1 MPAAG
6 SPTFKDAFTTFH
18 FGIEIDGITDCLFDE
33 VTGLDAKMEVFEV
46 KEGGLN
52 SHIHK
57 LPGRI
62 SHSPITLKRG
72 MTTSSELW
80 DWYVNVMT
88 KSDRQNLLKDISIL
102 QFDQTRTE
110 KQRWNLK
117 GAFPVKWVGPNF
129 KASDSQLAIE
139 SIELAYQDLALAK
152 S

>member
-1 MPAAG
+1 
-6 SPTFKDAFTTFH
+6 
-18 FGIEIDGITDCLFDE
+18 
-33 VTGLDAKMEVFEV
+33 MEVFEV

-52 SHIHK
+52 TQVHK
-57 LPGRI
+57 LPGRV

-80 DWYVNVMT
+80 DWYLNVMT
-88 KSDRQNLLKDISIL
+88 KSDRQSELKDISIL

-110 KQRWNLK
+110 KWRWNLK
-117 GAFPVKWVGPNF
+117 GAFPVKWTGPSF

-139 SIELAYQDLALAK
+139 SFELAYQELALAK